1 MSVKSD
7 LSQLKSAFDTDGQI
21 LESAFR
27 FEVFAR
33 RHRKKLIALGVI
45 AVFGI
50 VCGVMYSFISES
62 KMQKA
67 NVAYEALLALPNELD
82 ARTSAKEL
90 LETLKQNNKAL
101 YEFYLF
107 THIKNDG
114 EVLQELADSKN
125 KFIATM
131 SGYDLGQMKLAN
143 ALAGESKNAQNMQNI
158 EAQNTQEAQDSQKQ
172 DSSKADMSLESAN
185 KDLSAIFA
193 SLESLKNKDL
203 KEWLLLQ
210 EAALL
215 LEQGRVQEAKS
226 KAAFIDT
233 QSSLST
239 LANLI
244 KHYK

>member
-7 LSQLKSAFDTDGQI
+7 LSQFKSALDTDGQI

-27 FEVFAR
+27 FEIFAR

-45 AVFGI
+45 VALGI
-50 VCGVMYSFISES
+50 VCGVAYSFISES

-82 ARTSAKEL
+82 ARASAKEL

-114 EVLQELADSKN
+114 AVLRELVDSKN
-125 KFIATM
+125 EFIATM
-131 SGYDLGQMKLAN
+131 SRYDLGQMELAN
-143 ALAGESKNAQNMQNI
+143 ALALESKG
-158 EAQNTQEAQDSQKQ
+158 AQDLKNEVSKNEDSKNE
-172 DSSKADMSLESAN
+172 DSSKAGASTESAN
-185 KDLSAIFA
+185 KDISAIFA

-239 LANLI
+239 LANII

>member
-7 LSQLKSAFDTDGQI
+7 LSQFKSALDTDGQI

-27 FEVFAR
+27 FEIFAR

-45 AVFGI
+45 VALGI
-50 VCGVMYSFISES
+50 VCGVAYSFISES

-82 ARTSAKEL
+82 ARASAKEL

-114 EVLQELADSKN
+114 AVLRELADSKN
-125 KFIATM
+125 EFIATM
-131 SGYDLGQMKLAN
+131 SRYDLGQMELAN
-143 ALAGESKNAQNMQNI
+143 ALALESKG
-158 EAQNTQEAQDSQKQ
+158 AQDLKNEASKNE
-172 DSSKADMSLESAN
+172 DSNASAESAN
-185 KDLSAIFA
+185 KDISAIFA

-239 LANLI
+239 LANII

>member
-7 LSQLKSAFDTDGQI
+7 LSQFKGALNTDGQI

-27 FEVFAR
+27 FEIFAR
-33 RHRKKLIALGVI
+33 RHRKKLITLGVML
-45 AVFGI
+45 ALGI
-50 VCGVMYSFISES
+50 VCGVAYSFISES
-62 KMQKA
+62 KIQKA
-67 NVAYEALLALPNELD
+67 NVAYEALLSLPNELD
-82 ARTSAKEL
+82 ALESAKEL

-114 EVLQELADSKN
+114 TVLKELADSKN
-125 KFIATM
+125 GFIATM
-131 SGYDLGQMKLAN
+131 SRYYLGQMELAN
-143 ALAGESKNAQNMQNI
+143 LLESKDSTP
-158 EAQNTQEAQDSQKQ
+158 NT
-172 DSSKADMSLESAN
+172 ESAN
-185 KDLSAIFA
+185 KDLSAIFV

-226 KAAFIDT
+226 KSAFIDT
-233 QSSLST
+233 QSSLSL

>member
-7 LSQLKSAFDTDGQI
+7 LSQFKNALDTDGQI

-27 FEVFAR
+27 FEIFAR

-45 AVFGI
+45 VALGI
-50 VCGVMYSFISES
+50 VCGVVYSFVSES
-62 KMQKA
+62 KIQKA
-67 NVAYEALLALPNELD
+67 NIAYEALLALPNELD

-107 THIKNDG
+107 THIKNDDA
-114 EVLQELADSKN
+114 VLKELADSKN
-125 KFIATM
+125 EFIATM
-131 SGYDLGQMKLAN
+131 SRYYLGQMELAN
-143 ALAGESKNAQNMQNI
+143 ALESK
-158 EAQNTQEAQDSQKQ
+158 DSNP
-172 DSSKADMSLESAN
+172 STEESAN

-210 EAALL
+210 EAALF

-226 KAAFIDT
+226 KTAFIDM
-233 QSSLST
+233 QSSFSV

>member
-7 LSQLKSAFDTDGQI
+7 LSQFKNALDTDGQI

-27 FEVFAR
+27 FEIFAR

-45 AVFGI
+45 VALAI
-50 VCGVMYSFISES
+50 VCGVTYGFVSES
-62 KMQKA
+62 KIQKA

-82 ARTSAKEL
+82 ARASAKEL

-114 EVLQELADSKN
+114 AVLKELADSKN
-125 KFIATM
+125 EFIATM
-131 SGYDLGQMKLAN
+131 SRYYLGQMELAN
-143 ALAGESKNAQNMQNI
+143 ALESK
-158 EAQNTQEAQDSQKQ
+158 DSNP
-172 DSSKADMSLESAN
+172 STESAN

-226 KAAFIDT
+226 KTAFIDM
-233 QSSLST
+233 QSSLSV